1 MEKTIEVPMGIRM
14 PVSDVLF
21 HHPVEAQ
28 SSGQGASRLRRAE
41 RAEAGG
47 EVTMVSIGNLGVDR
61 VNVGNRRVVSTGEGP
76 AE

>member
-1 MEKTIEVPMGIRM
+1 MGIIM
-14 PVSDVLF
+14 PGSDVLF

-47 EVTMVSIGNLGVDR
+47 EVTMVSIGKLEVDR
-61 VNVGNRRVVSTGEGP
+61 HSSNVGNRRVVSTGEGP